1 MTKHTKLPDQSRK
14 ESADPPPF
22 TVGEKVAYKVL
33 VDIVSP
39 LNYSWSH
46 RTGTVQGYDALYE
59 LVKIQPDDQNEGI
72 VQIPRVY
79 VNATQLIES
88 HEKGETA

>member
-1 MTKHTKLPDQSRK
+1 VTKHTKLPDQSRK

-72 VQIPRVY
+72 VQVARVY
-79 VNATQLIES
+79 AQPIES
-88 HEKGETA
+88 DEEEKGKTT